1 MLPPSDREAFRNLL
15 IDLLAI
21 RTAERLDNIELP
33 SEKVLAKYRKLATPQ
48 ADEILRRY
56 EQSLLVNQISSDVIE
71 KLRDDLVPRSRTSKL
86 IEVGINASAVIV
98 GSLIGLS
105 QFIFDPVTNA
115 KQITAVYYALMLIVI
130 VQLFGN
136 LYLKYFDKRR

>member
-1 MLPPSDREAFRNLL
+1 M
-15 IDLLAI
+15 
-21 RTAERLDNIELP
+21 
-33 SEKVLAKYRKLATPQ
+33 
-48 ADEILRRY
+48 
-56 EQSLLVNQISSDVIE
+56 
-71 KLRDDLVPRSRTSKL
+71 